1 MPIHSF
7 PDFVNFRIEILTN
20 LCTMTQSRRRFLKKV
35 SGSAAAL
42 SVGTGLLNQVYG
54 TPEAE
59 MRWLQSQ
66 KPISPNDTVR
76 LGLIGAGIIGHYD
89 LDCAL
94 NVPGTEVVAVAD
106 LYDPRLERAKE
117 KWGAGIQT
125 TRDYREIL
133 ARTDVD
139 AVLICVPDHWHD
151 KISID
156 ALAAGK
162 HVYCEKPMVHHI
174 DEGQAV
180 IAAVKKSGKVFQVG
194 SQRASASAILE
205 AKRRYEAGDIGELTY
220 VEACV
225 DRSDALGAWQY
236 TMPFQVDP
244 KQLAWD
250 KFLGDAPKR
259 PFEPTRF
266 FRWRNYKEY
275 GTGVAGDLFV
285 HLLTGVHTI
294 TGAIGPQKIFALGD
308 LNYWKDGRDA
318 YDLVTGLMDYP
329 KTEKNPSF
337 QFFTRVNLADG
348 AGGLNQ
354 TRLIGT
360 EGIIN
365 IGWNDFTLRRF
376 KRPTAPMYSTGYD
389 ALFTYPKAMQ
399 EEFLKEYDQKF
410 PKEQFTRTRSE
421 EPEVKFVAP
430 GGYDDRLDHMIVFF
444 NAIRENNPALVKEDA
459 LFGLRAAGPSIAC
472 NLSAERKAPVL
483 WDAEKAMVVEA
494 ASAKAAPKSAVKGKP
509 VARS

>member
-1 MPIHSF
+1 M
-7 PDFVNFRIEILTN
+7 TN
-20 LCTMTQSRRRFLKKV
+20 SRRSFLKKL

-42 SVGTGLLNQVYG
+42 SLGSGLA
-54 TPEAE
+54 EAHGDI
-59 MRWLQSQ
+59 RWLTSQ

-76 LGLIGAGIIGHYD
+76 LGLIGAGIIGHFD
-89 LDCAL
+89 LNCAL
-94 NVPGTEVVAVAD
+94 RVPGTEVVAVAD
-106 LYDPRLERAKE
+106 LYDPRLARAKE
-117 KWGAGIQT
+117 VWGNQIQT

-133 ARTDVD
+133 ARKDVD

-151 KISID
+151 RISID

-180 IAAVKKSGKVFQVG
+180 IDAHKRSGKVFQVG

-205 AKRRYEAGDIGELTY
+205 AKKYLEQGAIGELNY

-236 TMPFQVDP
+236 TMPFKVETKD
-244 KQLAWD
+244 LDWD
-250 KFLGDAPKR
+250 RFLGDAPKR
-259 PFEPTRF
+259 AFDPVRF

-285 HLLTGVHTI
+285 HLITGVHTM
-294 TGAIGPQKIFALGD
+294 TGAIGPQKIFSIGD

-318 YDLVTGLMDYP
+318 YDLVTGLLEYP
-329 KTEKNPSF
+329 KTDVHPSF
-337 QFFTRVNLADG
+337 TFFTRVNLADG
-348 AGGLNQ
+348 AGGRNQ
-354 TRLIGT
+354 TRLVGT
-360 EGIIN
+360 DGVID

-376 KRPTAPMYSTGYD
+376 RRPTAPMYSTGYD

-399 EEFLKEYDQKF
+399 EEFLKEYDARY
-410 PKEQFTRTRSE
+410 PKDQFSRSKSE
-421 EPEVKFVAP
+421 EPEVKFEAP
-430 GGYDDRLDHMIVFF
+430 KGYDDRLDHLIVFF
-444 NAIRENNPALVKEDA
+444 NAIRENNPALVREDA
-459 LFGLRAAGPSIAC
+459 VFGLRAAAPSLAC

-483 WDAEKAMVVEA
+483 WDPEKMKLAGEPA
-494 ASAKAAPKSAVKGKP
+494 AKAKTASKKPLAKATKSAPGG
-509 VARS
+509 VAKAGA